1 MKAAVL
7 YELKTPLK
15 VEDVDLD
22 NPKAREVR
30 VKIVANGVCHSDY
43 SVIHGV
49 LRSPLPVVL
58 GHEGAGIVEE
68 VGPEVTM
75 VKPGDHVVL
84 SFAPYCGHCYYCSL
98 GRPVLC
104 DNMRLTM
111 GKGTLLDGTTRLKK
125 NGKTIYHMAGVS
137 CFAQYTV
144 VAETSC
150 IKVANEVPLDK
161 ACLVGC
167 GVMTGVGAAINTAKV
182 EPGTNCVVIGC
193 GGVGLNVIQGCAIA
207 GAATI
212 IGVDLMDNKLEYA
225 KQFGATHTI
234 NPTKQD
240 LVKTVR
246 SLTEGRGADYSF
258 EVIGLGKT
266 IEQAYACARQGG
278 TTIVVGAPSREDTVT
293 ISASSLLTE
302 KVLKGSVYGSARPH
316 VDMPRL
322 IDLYMKKKLKIDE
335 LVSRTYSLDEVNT
348 AMTALEKGEVA
359 RSVVIM

>member
-15 VEDVDLD
+15 VEEVDLD
-22 NPKAREVR
+22 PPQAGEVR
-30 VKIVANGVCHSDY
+30 VKIAANGVCHSDY

-49 LRSPLPVVL
+49 LRSPLPVVP

-68 VGPEVTM
+68 IGPGVGL

-84 SFAPYCGHCYYCSL
+84 SFAPYCGHCYYCAI

-111 GKGTLLDGTTRLKK
+111 GKGTLLDGTCRLKK
-125 NGKTIYHMAGVS
+125 NGKPIHHMAGLS
-137 CFAQYTV
+137 SFAQYAV

-150 IKVANEVPLDK
+150 IKIPDDVPLDK

-182 EPGTNCVVIGC
+182 EPGSSAVVIGC
-193 GGVGLNVIQGCAIA
+193 GGVGLNVIQGCALA

-212 IGVDLMDNKLEYA
+212 IAVDLMENKLAYA

-234 NPTKQD
+234 NPSRQE

-246 SLTEGRGADYSF
+246 SLTNGRGADYAF

-278 TTIVVGAPSREDTVT
+278 TTVVVGAPSREDTVT
-293 ISASSLLTE
+293 IPASSLLTE
-302 KVLKGSVYGSARPH
+302 KVLRGSVYGSARPR
-316 VDMPRL
+316 VDMPKL
-322 IDLYMKKKLKIDE
+322 IDLYMKKKLKLDE
-335 LVSRTYSLDEVNT
+335 LVTRTYSLDEVNE

-359 RSVVIM
+359 RSVVVM

>member
-7 YELKTPLK
+7 HELKTALR

-22 NPKAREVR
+22 HPKEGEAR
-30 VKIVANGVCHSDY
+30 VKIAANGVCHSDY
-43 SVIHGV
+43 SVIQGV
-49 LRSPLPVVL
+49 IRFPLPVVV

-68 VGPEVTM
+68 VGPGVTS
-75 VKPGDHVVL
+75 VKAGDHVVL
-84 SFAPYCGHCYYCSL
+84 SFAPYCGRCYYCSI

-111 GKGTLLDGTTRLKK
+111 GNGTLLDGTCRLKQ
-125 NGKTIYHMAGVS
+125 NGKPIHHMAALS
-137 CFAQYTV
+137 SLAQYAV
-144 VAETSC
+144 VPEISC
-150 IKVANEVPLDK
+150 IKIPDDVPLDR
-161 ACLVGC
+161 ACLIGC

-182 EPGTNCVVIGC
+182 EPGSSAVVIGC
-193 GGVGLNVIQGCAIA
+193 GGVGLNVIQGCALA
-207 GAATI
+207 GARTI
-212 IGVDLMDNKLEYA
+212 IGVDLMDRKLEYA

-234 NPTKQD
+234 NPSRQD

-246 SLTEGRGADYSF
+246 SLTEGRGAEYAF

-266 IEQAYACARQGG
+266 IEQAYACSRQGG

-293 ISASSLLTE
+293 IPASSLLTE
-302 KVLKGSVYGSARPH
+302 KVIKGSVYGSARPR

-322 IDLYMKKKLKIDE
+322 VDLYMSKKIKIDE
-335 LVSRTYSLDEVNT
+335 LVTRTYPLDEVNE

-359 RSVVIM
+359 RSVIVM

>member
-1 MKAAVL
+1 MKAAVV

-22 NPKAREVR
+22 NPKDGEVR

-43 SVIHGV
+43 SVMQGV
-49 LRSPLPVVL
+49 IRFPLPVVV

-68 VGPEVTM
+68 VGPGVTS

-84 SFAPYCGHCYYCSL
+84 SFAPYCGRCYYCSI

-111 GKGTLLDGTTRLKK
+111 GKGTLLDGTCRLKK
-125 NGKTIYHMAGVS
+125 NGKPIYHMAALS
-137 CFAQYTV
+137 SLAQYAV
-144 VAETSC
+144 VPEISC
-150 IKVANEVPLDK
+150 VKIPAGVPLDK

-182 EPGTNCVVIGC
+182 EPGSSAVVIGC
-193 GGVGLNVIQGCAIA
+193 GGVGLNVIQGCALA
-207 GAATI
+207 GAGTI

-234 NPTKQD
+234 NPSGQD
-240 LVKTVR
+240 LVKAVR
-246 SLTEGRGADYSF
+246 SLTEGRGADYAF
-258 EVIGLGKT
+258 EVIGLGET
-266 IEQAYACARQGG
+266 IEQAYACSRQGG
-278 TTIVVGAPSREDTVT
+278 KTIVVGAPSREDTVT
-293 ISASSLLTE
+293 IPASSLLTE
-302 KVLKGSVYGSARPH
+302 KVLMGSVYGSARPH

-322 IDLYMKKKLKIDE
+322 VDLYMKKKIKIDE
-335 LVSRTYSLDEVNT
+335 LVTRTYPIEEVNE

-359 RSVVIM
+359 RSVIVM

>member
-7 YELKTPLK
+7 YELNTPLK
-15 VEDVDLD
+15 VEDVDLA
-22 NPKAREVR
+22 NPKRGEVR
-30 VKIVANGVCHSDY
+30 VKIAANGVCHSDY

-49 LRSPLPVVL
+49 LRSPLPVIP

-68 VGPEVTM
+68 VGPDVTL

-84 SFAPYCGHCYYCSL
+84 SFAPYCGHCYYCSI

-111 GKGTLLDGTTRLKK
+111 GKGTLLDGTCRLSKG
-125 NGKTIYHMAGVS
+125 GKPVYHMAGLS
-137 CFAQYTV
+137 SFAHYAV
-144 VAETSC
+144 VAEISC
-150 IKVANEVPLDK
+150 IKIPDNVPLDK

-182 EPGTNCVVIGC
+182 APGTSAVVIGC
-193 GGVGLNVIQGCAIA
+193 GGVGLNTIQGCALA

-212 IGVDLMDNKLEYA
+212 IAVDLMDNKLEYA

-234 NPTKQD
+234 NPSKQD

-278 TTIVVGAPSREDTVT
+278 MTIVVGAPSREDTVT
-293 ISASSLLTE
+293 IPASSLLVE
-302 KVLKGSVYGSARPH
+302 KEIKGSLYGSARPR
-316 VDMPRL
+316 VDMPQL

-335 LVSRTYSLDEVNT
+335 LVSRTYSLDEVNV
-348 AMTALEKGEVA
+348 AMEALAKGEVA
-359 RSVVIM
+359 RSVVVM